1 MAVKASLSAV
11 ANEIQENELLHYI
24 ETFENLTD
32 SIAQPSSSQLGNY
45 FMFL

>member
-1 MAVKASLSAV
+1 MAVKALSAV

-32 SIAQPSSSQLGNY
+32 SIAQPVVHS
-45 FMFL
+45 